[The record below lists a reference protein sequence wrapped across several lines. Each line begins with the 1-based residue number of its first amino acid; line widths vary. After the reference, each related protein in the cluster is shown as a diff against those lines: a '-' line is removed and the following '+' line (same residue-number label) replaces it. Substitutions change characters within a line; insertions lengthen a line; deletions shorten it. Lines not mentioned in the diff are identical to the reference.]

1 MTGLPADLPIETV
14 LVPLRAALAAGTSS
28 VLVAPPGAGKT
39 TRVPL
44 ALLAEAWALGR
55 AGKGRLILLE
65 PRRLAARAAAS
76 RMADTLGESVGQTVG
91 LRVRLQSL
99 ISAQTRIEVV
109 TEGVFARMIIDDPG
123 LEGITGVLFDEF
135 HERSL
140 DADLGLALAL
150 DAQKVLRE
158 DLRIIIMSATLDGA
172 RVARLLGDAPVI
184 ESAGRAFPVETLYLP
199 RDPRERIEDAMARAI
214 VQAAGTESGSI
225 LAFLPGQAEIART
238 ASLLSG
244 RFTNQAVTIAPLHG
258 GLDFAAQDRAVKPAK
273 AGERKIV
280 LATSIA
286 ETSLT
291 IEGVRIVIDS
301 GLARVPRYE
310 PDIGLTR
317 LETVRVSRAA
327 ADQRRGRAGRTQP
340 GICYRLW
347 DQAGTGAMP
356 VYATPE
362 ILSADLSSLV
372 LDLALWGVREANA
385 LDWLDPPPAA
395 TWAEARA
402 LLVSLG
408 ALDADGAIT
417 SEGRALRALALPP
430 RLARMVLDAARL
442 GAGEDGARMAVL
454 LSERGLGGPSAD
466 LAERLE
472 HWSRDRSPRANDA
485 RKLASRFAREAGG
498 ARRPDGAAALSPG
511 RLVAF
516 AFPDRLAK
524 ARGKTGTF
532 LMANGRAAS
541 LEPHESLAREQ
552 YLAIAEVGGRAGQT
566 RIFAAAAIS
575 EDELMVSAGDSILQK
590 DETLFDAERGALRRQ
605 LRRTLGAITL
615 SAANL
620 AVEPG
625 PAAAAALAAGVAA
638 LGIDRLAW
646 SAAQVQLRARVAFI
660 AAQEEG
666 WPDLSDQ
673 GLAKDD
679 AAWLAPFIEHC
690 TSLAAID
697 ANMLGAALDTL
708 LPWDVRRRLDAQAPT
723 HFETP
728 AGSRIALDYSDPEGV
743 GIAVRVQELFG
754 LATHP
759 VIGRNTPLT
768 LHLLSPAHRPIQ
780 ITRDLPR
787 FWAGSWADVR
797 ADLRGRYPR
806 HSWPED
812 PANAQPTARA
822 KPKGT

>member
-1 MTGLPADLPIETV
+1 MIEALTELPIEAV
-14 LVPLRAALAAGTSS
+14 LGPLRAALENSNSA

-44 ALLAEAWALGR
+44 ALLAEAWALGPT
-55 AGKGRLILLE
+55 GKGRLIILE
-65 PRRLAARAAAS
+65 PRRLAARAAAG
-76 RMADTLGESVGQTVG
+76 RMAAMLRQSVGQTIG

-109 TEGVFARMIIDDPG
+109 TEGVFARMIIDDPA
-123 LEGITGVLFDEF
+123 LEGITGVLFDEY

-150 DAQKVLRE
+150 DAQKGLRE
-158 DLRIIIMSATLDGA
+158 DLRILVMSATLDGA
-172 RVARLLGDAPVI
+172 RVAKLLGDAPVI
-184 ESAGRAFPVETLYLP
+184 ESAGRAFPVETFYLP
-199 RDPRERIEDAMARAI
+199 RDPRERIEEAMTRVIA
-214 VQAAGTESGSI
+214 QAAGAEAGSI

-238 ASLLSG
+238 ASLLSD
-244 RFTNQAVTIAPLHG
+244 RFNQAITIAPLHG
-258 GLDFAAQDRAVKPAK
+258 GLDFAAQDCAVQPAK

-291 IEGVRIVIDS
+291 IEGVRIVVDC

-340 GICYRLW
+340 GLCYRLW
-347 DQAGTGAMP
+347 DEAGTGAMP
-356 VYATPE
+356 AFAPPE

-372 LDLALWGVREANA
+372 LDLALWGVRDANA
-385 LDWLDPPPAA
+385 LDWLDPPPAGA
-395 TWAEARA
+395 WAEARA

-408 ALDADGAIT
+408 ALDTDGAIT
-417 SEGRALRALALPP
+417 DEGRALRALALPP
-430 RLARMVLDAARL
+430 RLARMVVDAARE
-442 GAGEDGARMAVL
+442 GAGEDGARMAML

-485 RKLASRFAREAGG
+485 RKLALRFAREANA
-498 ARRPDGAAALSPG
+498 ARHRDGAAALLPG
-511 RLVAF
+511 QLVAF

-532 LMANGRAAS
+532 LMANGRAAT
-541 LEPHESLAREQ
+541 LEPHESLARES

-566 RIFAAAAIS
+566 RIFAAAALS
-575 EDELMVSAGDSILQK
+575 EDELNASAGERIIQI

-605 LRRTLGAITL
+605 MRRSLGAITL
-615 SAANL
+615 SAVNL

-625 PAAAAALAAGVAA
+625 PAAAAALAAGAA
-638 LGIDRLAW
+638 SLGIGRLSW
-646 SAAQVQLRARVAFI
+646 SAAQMQLRARAAFL

-679 AAWLAPFIEHC
+679 AAWLAPFIENC
-690 TSLAAID
+690 TSLAGID
-697 ANMLGAALDTL
+697 ANMLGAALDAL
-708 LPWDVRRRLDAQAPT
+708 LPWDMRCRLDSEAPT

-728 AGSRIALDYSDPEGV
+728 AGSRIALDYSDPD
-743 GIAVRVQELFG
+743 GIGLAVRVQELFG
-754 LATHP
+754 LGTHP
-759 VIGRNTPLT
+759 VIGRNVPLT
-768 LHLLSPAHRPIQ
+768 LRLLSPAHRPIQ

-812 PANAQPTARA
+812 PANAQATARA
-822 KPKGT
+822 KPRGT